1 MSFLYILQVNPLSVG
16 SICNYFLPYWGLDF
30 ILFIVSFA
38 VQTLESVLVG
48 WTNSLFT
55 QSEGFANGSVDK
67 EPACN
72 AGDTGDEGLIPVSGR
87 SPGGGHSNPLQYSCL
102 ENPVNKGDWWAT
114 VHRVAKSRT
123 RLKWLSMLVCSGK
136 RKEVCNSI
144 AE

>member
-1 MSFLYILQVNPLSVG
+1 M
-16 SICNYFLPYWGLDF
+16 
-30 ILFIVSFA
+30 FIVSFA

-87 SPGGGHSNPLQYSCL
+87 SPGEGNGNPLQYSWL
-102 ENPVNKGDWWAT
+102 ENPTDRGARWAT
-114 VHRVAKSRT
+114 VQRA
-123 RLKWLSMLVCSGK
+123 
-136 RKEVCNSI
+136 
-144 AE
+144 AELDLIN